1 LAAAITASNNDI
13 LQRPTLNAQR
23 STLNSDSWALGVG
36 DWALSVVFS
45 MKRKDRRPFV
55 MATFAM
61 TVDGKITTR
70 NSSPV
75 DFTSRE
81 DKLHLFRQRSLGDAV
96 LIGHS
101 TLKQD
106 NVRLGLP
113 ESELRTARI
122 ARGQTPYPLRVI
134 VSNEGRIDSR
144 LNIFRSDVSPILI
157 FSTTRMPRKYR
168 LALVGK
174 ATLHLTRARQV
185 DLAQMLHRLFAEYNV
200 RTVACEGGAT
210 LFRGLL
216 EGGLVDQLNLTIAP
230 YLFGGANAP
239 TLTGV
244 SKDFLP
250 QSVHC
255 TLTDMRVVQDEC
267 FLTYRIK
274 QARPKGTSQ
283 GAKPRRRR

>member
-1 LAAAITASNNDI
+1 M
-13 LQRPTLNAQR
+13 
-23 STLNSDSWALGVG
+23 
-36 DWALSVVFS
+36 LSVLLL
-45 MKRKDRRPFV
+45 MKQKRKRPFV

-70 NSSPV
+70 NWSPV

-81 DKLHLFRQRSLGDAV
+81 DKLHLLRKRSLGDAV

-101 TLKQD
+101 TLIND

-113 ESELRTARI
+113 QAELRETRV

-144 LNIFRSDVSPILI
+144 LNIFQSDVSPILI
-157 FSTTRMPRKYR
+157 FSTTRMPRRYR
-168 LALVGK
+168 LALNNK
-174 ATLHLTRARQV
+174 AVLHLSRARQV
-185 DLAQMLHRLFAEYNV
+185 DLRQMLHRLFVEYKV

-210 LFRGLL
+210 LFRSLL
-216 EGGLVDQLNLTIAP
+216 ERDLVDQLNLTIAP
-230 YLFGGANAP
+230 YLFGGAKAP

-244 SKDFLP
+244 STDFLP
-250 QSVHC
+250 HSVYC
-255 TLTDMRVVQDEC
+255 ALTDIRVVGDEC

-274 QARPKGTSQ
+274 QPRPKRKI
-283 GAKPRRRR
+283 AR